1 MAPFKKQCSDMGLG
15 ILLIFIRLYLFRSDI
30 DIERVERAVKGSQA
44 DLSIYGI
51 KPQMKDL
58 QKFEPVGLESFT
70 LIINA
75 VHL

>member
-1 MAPFKKQCSDMGLG
+1 MAPFRKQCSDMGLG
-15 ILLIFIRLYLFRSDI
+15 ILLIFIRLYIFSCSDI

-58 QKFEPVGLESFT
+58 QKFEPVGLE
-70 LIINA
+70 
-75 VHL
+75 